1 MEVFMHWLKYTF
13 VKIRQSEF
21 LFLHL
26 IGNCIMLMPAVSWA
40 SPAVV
45 SRCIAILKRYLLR

>member
-1 MEVFMHWLKYTF
+1 MHWLKYTF